1 MIVLVSYLAL
11 KLETWTLKQRH
22 SFAYKFIHNN
32 KHCIHVIAA
41 SVISCLHWPDA
52 RISPTGENPLFCPI
66 EYCLGSNRPW
76 NYKPKTYG

>member
-1 MIVLVSYLAL
+1 MIVSVSHLAL

-22 SFAYKFIHNN
+22 LFAYKFIHNN
-32 KHCIHVIAA
+32 KHYIHITAA

-66 EYCLGSNRPW
+66 GYYLGSD
-76 NYKPKTYG
+76 KPKTYG